1 MYKTEFYS
9 RWWNFLKLITGEKK
23 YQNLYFWNWFDGNDN
38 LLSLKIFD
46 AIIESSITGRK
57 IKIYF

>member
-1 MYKTEFYS
+1 M
-9 RWWNFLKLITGEKK
+9 KLITGEKK